1 LKNEAR
7 KEMLEDLYKDLKDC
21 STAMDFK
28 DIDTDTYDKTK
39 ERIAL
44 LEEII
49 TKHRPDAL
57 VDIFEYNGR
66 NLDAWDEEE
75 HVENTTKNEFY
86 KERTAMPLSKIVE
99 QVQQRVSYFNIY
111 ELMDNIT
118 ANKIKIK
125 KIRNQV
131 RIEKKDVDLLKE

>member
-75 HVENTTKNEFY
+75 HVENTTKNKFY
-86 KERTAMPLSKIVE
+86 KERTAMPRSLIVE
-99 QVQQRVSYFNIY
+99 QV
-111 ELMDNIT
+111 
-118 ANKIKIK
+118 
-125 KIRNQV
+125 
-131 RIEKKDVDLLKE
+131 